1 MALNIQI
8 FGHKKSFDTEKAKRF
23 FKERRVAFQYINLSE
38 KGFSK
43 GELTKVIAAV
53 GGLDPLLDP
62 KTKDQDTYHL
72 LRHMSGENRFLK
84 ALEHPEVFRA
94 PIVRN
99 GMKATVGMAE
109 ATWLQWLA
117 EA

>member
-8 FGHKKSFDTEKAKRF
+8 FGRGKSFDSEKAKRF
-23 FKERRVAFQYINLSE
+23 FKERRIAFQYINLAE

-43 GELTKVIAAV
+43 GELSKVMAAV

-72 LRHMSGENRFLK
+72 LLHMSGDARLLK
-84 ALEHPEVFRA
+84 ALEHPAVFRA

-99 GMKATVGMAE
+99 GAKATVGLAE
-109 ATWLQWLA
+109 AVWLKWLA